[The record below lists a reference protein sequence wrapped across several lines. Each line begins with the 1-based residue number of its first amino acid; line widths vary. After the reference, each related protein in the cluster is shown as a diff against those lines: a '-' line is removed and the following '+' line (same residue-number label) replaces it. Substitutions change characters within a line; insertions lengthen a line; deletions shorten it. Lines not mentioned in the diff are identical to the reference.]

1 MTADTTG
8 TFRGAW
14 RHRRWRWLLA
24 SYAVSMTGDFLY
36 FVALVV
42 VLYDATGSAGW
53 VAASAVARM
62 LAYVFLSPFGGVVA
76 DRFDRRRLL
85 IGLDLARAAVMVAL
99 GFAAWGDAPP
109 AVAIALAVVCTIFTV
124 PYRPACVAATPTL
137 VGEDDLAAA
146 NAAESVVGQLTYFA
160 GPALGA
166 LVVAVTDP
174 GTAFAA
180 NGLTFLVSAAL
191 VTRAGPLGG
200 GRRRR
205 DASREDP
212 QGPVDIVVTDTAES
226 LWSGVAKGLVVVRS
240 EPGLI
245 ALIAFA
251 SATMFLFGFE
261 EVVQVVV
268 ADDLGMG
275 ANGVGVLGAAV
286 GVGGLLVAPFTARLG
301 AGGGGGRLLA
311 VSGLL
316 LGLPMM
322 SLAVIDSAV
331 VACAVLVVEGVGVI
345 LAEVLFITLLQR
357 SCPERSL
364 GTVYGLQDS
373 ITAGTQMAGSIAA
386 PVLVAGPG
394 LGSALAVGGGVVV
407 LSSVLLA
414 PALNRLAVRVD
425 ADRRRLAPTVQRLR
439 RLGIFGDASQAALER
454 IARAARPRSVA
465 AGTVLFN
472 EGDVPDDLYV
482 VESGEVAVSTAEH
495 GEVNRLRAD
504 DWFGEIGL
512 LRQVPRTATVTTIS
526 DSELLAIPG
535 TVFIDALAV
544 AEVLPDPLRS
554 TMTVRLAQIRP
565 ALAGAPPRSAPSAGS
580 PSSGDW

>member
-1 MTADTTG
+1 MAG

-36 FVALVV
+36 FVALIV
-42 VLYDATGSAGW
+42 VLYEATGSAGW
-53 VAASAVARM
+53 VAVSAVARM
-62 LAYVFLSPFGGVVA
+62 LGYVFLSPFGGVVA

-85 IGLDLARAAVMVAL
+85 VGLDLFRAVVMAALAFVAWTDGSPVL
-99 GFAAWGDAPP
+99 
-109 AVAIALAVVCTIFTV
+109 AIALAVVATAATV
-124 PYRPACVAATPTL
+124 PYRPACVAATPSL

-146 NAAESVVGQLTYFA
+146 NAAESIVGQISYFA

-174 GTAFAA
+174 GTAFMA
-180 NGLTFLVSAAL
+180 NALTFIVSAAL
-191 VTRAGPLGG
+191 VTKAGPLGG

-205 DASREDP
+205 DVAPGDSEDAP
-212 QGPVDIVVTDTAES
+212 LEMVVSDTPES
-226 LWSGVAKGLVVVRS
+226 IWSGVAQGLAVVRGDA
-240 EPGLI
+240 GLI
-245 ALIAFA
+245 ALIGFV

-261 EVVQVVV
+261 EVVHVVV

-311 VSGLL
+311 LSGVL

-322 SLAVIDSAV
+322 ALAIIDSAV
-331 VACAVLVVEGVGVI
+331 LACAVLVLEGVGVI

-357 SCPERSL
+357 TCPERSL

-373 ITAGTQMAGSIAA
+373 VTAGTQMAGSIAA
-386 PVLVAGPG
+386 PVLVAGVG
-394 LGSALAVGGGVVV
+394 LSWSLVVGGGVVV
-407 LSSVLLA
+407 ASSVLLA

-425 ADRRRLAPTVQRLR
+425 ADRRRLAPLVQRLR
-439 RLGIFGDASQAALER
+439 RLGIFGDASHAALER
-454 IARAARPRSVA
+454 IARATTPLSVPG
-465 AGTVLFN
+465 GTVIFRQ
-472 EGDVPDDLYV
+472 DDAPDDLYV
-482 VESGEVAVSTAEH
+482 IDSGEVAVSTAAQ
-495 GEVNRLRAD
+495 GEVNRLRVD

-512 LRQVPRTATVTTIS
+512 LRRVPRTATVTTTE
-526 DSELLAIPG
+526 DCELLAIPG
-535 TVFIDALAV
+535 TIFIDALAV

-554 TMTVRLAQIRP
+554 TMTVRLAQIRHP
-565 ALAGAPPRSAPSAGS
+565 LVEAGRS
-580 PSSGDW
+580 

>member
-1 MTADTTG
+1 VTAAAVG

-14 RHRRWRWLLA
+14 QHRRWRWLLA

-62 LAYVFLSPFGGVVA
+62 LGYVFLSPFGGVVA

-85 IGLDLARAAVMVAL
+85 VGLDLARAVVMGALAFVAWTD
-99 GFAAWGDAPP
+99 GPP
-109 AVAIALAVVCTIFTV
+109 VLAIALAFLCTAATV

-146 NAAESVVGQLTYFA
+146 NAAESIVGQISYFA
-160 GPALGA
+160 GPAIGA

-180 NGLTFLVSAAL
+180 NGLTFIASAAL
-191 VTRAGPLGG
+191 VMKAGPLGG
-200 GRRRR
+200 GRRPR
-205 DASREDP
+205 DGEHDGAEDAP
-212 QGPVDIVVTDTAES
+212 LDLRVSDAPES
-226 LWSGVAKGLVVVRS
+226 LWSGVAQGLAVVRGDS
-240 EPGLI
+240 GLI
-245 ALIAFA
+245 ALIGFV

-301 AGGGGGRLLA
+301 AGGAGGRLL
-311 VSGLL
+311 VLSGVL

-322 SLAVIDSAV
+322 SLAIIDSAV

-357 SCPERSL
+357 TCPERSL

-373 ITAGTQMAGSIAA
+373 VTAGTQMAGSIAA
-386 PVLVAGPG
+386 PVLVAGVG
-394 LGSALAVGGGVVV
+394 LSWSLVVGGGVVV
-407 LSSVLLA
+407 ASSVLLA

-425 ADRRRLAPTVQRLR
+425 ADRRRLAPLVVRLR
-439 RLGIFGDASQAALER
+439 RLGIFGDASHAALER
-454 IARAARPRSVA
+454 IARASAPVSVP
-465 AGTVLFN
+465 AGTVVFRQD
-472 EGDVPDDLYV
+472 DVPDDLYV
-482 VESGEVAVSTAEH
+482 IDAGEVAVSTAAQ
-495 GEVNRLRAD
+495 GEVNRLHTD
-504 DWFGEIGL
+504 EWFGEIGL
-512 LRQVPRTATVTTIS
+512 LRRVPRTATVTTTE
-526 DSELLAIPG
+526 DCELLAIPG
-535 TVFIDALAV
+535 MVFIDALAV

-554 TMTVRLAQIRP
+554 TMTVRLAQIRHP
-565 ALAGAPPRSAPSAGS
+565 LVEAGRS
-580 PSSGDW
+580 

>member
-1 MTADTTG
+1 MTTGVTG

-24 SYAVSMTGDFLY
+24 SYAVSTTGDFLY
-36 FVALVV
+36 FVALIVL
-42 VLYDATGSAGW
+42 LYDATGSAGW

-76 DRFDRRRLL
+76 DRFDRLRLL
-85 IGLDLARAAVMVAL
+85 VWLDVARAAVMVVLAVVAWTDGSPAL
-99 GFAAWGDAPP
+99 
-109 AVAIALAVVCTIFTV
+109 AIALAVACTVGTV
-124 PYRPACVAATPTL
+124 PYRPATVAATPTL

-146 NAAESVVGQLTYFA
+146 NALESVVAQVSYFA

-180 NGLTFLVSAAL
+180 NAVTFLISAAL
-191 VTRAGPLGG
+191 VLKAGPMGG
-200 GRRRR
+200 GRHPRGV
-205 DASREDP
+205 DGQSGS
-212 QGPVDIVVTDTAES
+212 GPAEVAELVVSEVHES
-226 LWSGVAKGLVVVRS
+226 LWGGVVKGLAVVRT
-240 EPGLI
+240 EPGLVG
-245 ALIAFA
+245 LIAFA

-261 EVVQVVV
+261 EVVQVLV

-275 ANGVGVLGAAV
+275 ANGVGVLAAAV

-301 AGGGGGRLLA
+301 GGGAGGRFLA
-311 VSGLL
+311 LSGVL

-331 VACAVLVVEGVGVI
+331 LACIVLVAEGVGVI

-373 ITAGTQMAGSIAA
+373 VTAGTQMAGSIAA
-386 PVLVAGPG
+386 PVLVAGLG
-394 LGSALAVGGGVVV
+394 LSWSLVIGGGVVV
-407 LSSVLLA
+407 VASLLLA
-414 PALNRLAVRVD
+414 PALNRLATRVD
-425 ADRRRLAPTVQRLR
+425 GDRRRLAPMVQRLR

-454 IARAARPRSVA
+454 IARAARPHPLP
-465 AGTVLFN
+465 AGTIVFH
-472 EGDVPDDLYV
+472 EGDIPDDLYV
-482 VESGEVAVSTAEH
+482 VETGEVAVSTAGH
-495 GEVNRLRAD
+495 GEVNRLHAD

-512 LRQVPRTATVTTIS
+512 LRRVPRTATVTTTV

-554 TMTVRLAQIRP
+554 TMTVRLAQLHPAAVEVRRP
-565 ALAGAPPRSAPSAGS
+565 
-580 PSSGDW
+580 